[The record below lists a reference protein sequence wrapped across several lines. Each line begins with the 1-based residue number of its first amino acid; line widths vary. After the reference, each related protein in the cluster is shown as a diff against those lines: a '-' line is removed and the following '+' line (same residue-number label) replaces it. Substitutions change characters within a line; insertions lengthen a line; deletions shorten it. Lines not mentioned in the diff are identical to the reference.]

1 MAKKFVSET
10 CKKRSRKYLV
20 SESRGATLQLKQE
33 GSHCPFILLTFTFH
47 FKVSLELEI
56 CLSCCSNDMASSYL
70 KRHPMKN
77 GFFARRLCF
86 LFHGWKIFLNKGNWK
101 NCSSSSA
108 DSILSF
114 TDTFWSNSLKIFQ
127 SFLSG
132 KCTLLFLIV
141 ATLACQR
148 HISPVN

>member
-1 MAKKFVSET
+1 M
-10 CKKRSRKYLV
+10 V

-77 GFFARRLCF
+77 GFFARRLFFISRLKDFFEQRQLKELFFFCCCF
-86 LFHGWKIFLNKGNWK
+86 YSIFYGHFLVKLFENISKLFVWKMYIAVF
-101 NCSSSSA
+101 
-108 DSILSF
+108 
-114 TDTFWSNSLKIFQ
+114 NSCYFSLPKTHLARKLKPNT
-127 SFLSG
+127 
-132 KCTLLFLIV
+132 K
-141 ATLACQR
+141 
-148 HISPVN
+148 